1 MRPYRPAT
9 PAERDARRERRLS
22 RAAEE
27 AALETS
33 AQPYKDQRQPFDWTF
48 SCGGVSWALHF
59 EPNPRDVRQWRVF
72 RDGQPWMCAGLER
85 VWRALQREMSPA
97 LGRRHWR

>member
-1 MRPYRPAT
+1 MRPYRSAT
-9 PAERDARRERRLS
+9 PAERDARRERRLI
-22 RAAEE
+22 RASDE
-27 AALETS
+27 AAS
-33 AQPYKDQRQPFDWTF
+33 AIPPARHEDLRQPFDWTF

-59 EPNPRDVRQWRVF
+59 ERNPRDVRQWRVF
-72 RDGQPWMCAGLER
+72 RDGQPRMRAGLDW